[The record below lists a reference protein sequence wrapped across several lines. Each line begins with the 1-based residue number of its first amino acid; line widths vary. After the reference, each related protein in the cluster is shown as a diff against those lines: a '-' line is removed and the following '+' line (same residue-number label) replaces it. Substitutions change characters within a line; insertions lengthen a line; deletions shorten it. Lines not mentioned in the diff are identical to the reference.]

1 MPAEGRP
8 RAPLAWIAAL
18 SFASG
23 FPFGLVNEALPVY
36 LRSSGAGLVDVGLV
50 TAATFPWTFKFI
62 WAPLVDRWGSR
73 RAWIAGALVSLA
85 LLIPLLART
94 NAATHGD
101 RFFLLVV
108 LVVALSATQD
118 IAIDA
123 FTIQTT
129 PRQWLGV
136 ANSVRIAAYR
146 IAMLVSGGV
155 IIWLAGQRG
164 WPAAFIATTAVT
176 AALALFAFF
185 TPRTGESRATAGEPI
200 WQPLRALLARPGVA
214 WVLAFAL
221 LFKLGDAA
229 MDPMTRPFWVDRG
242 FSLQEIGA
250 LLTTGRMVATVAG
263 AVLGG
268 ILTTRLG
275 IFTAL
280 WSLGLLQAVSN
291 LGYWAAAAVA
301 PSKALRFAAALF
313 ENFSGGMGTAAFVA
327 YLMSVCEH
335 RFAATQYALLS
346 ALLALT
352 RALVGPVAG
361 GLTERIGYAKFF
373 LLTFLLALPGF
384 ALLPALGRVPVPAS
398 GAPEG
403 D

>member
-1 MPAEGRP
+1 VPADAPR
-8 RAPLAWIAAL
+8 RAPLVWIAAL

-50 TAATFPWTFKFI
+50 TAATFPWTFKFL
-62 WAPLVDRWGSR
+62 WAPLVDRWGNR
-73 RAWIAGALVSLA
+73 RQWIAVSLACLA
-85 LLIPLLART
+85 LLIPVLART
-94 NAATHGD
+94 NPTTHGN
-101 RFFLLVV
+101 RFFALVM

-123 FTIQTT
+123 FTIQAT
-129 PRQWLGV
+129 PRESLGV

-146 IAMLVSGGV
+146 TAMLVSGGAL
-155 IIWLAGQRG
+155 IWLAGRQN
-164 WPAAFIATTAVT
+164 WSAAFVAATALTAL
-176 AALALFAFF
+176 LALGSLFLPV
-185 TPRTGESRATAGEPI
+185 TSHPGPRQGEPL
-200 WQPLRALLARPGVA
+200 WEPLRALFTRQGIG

-221 LFKLGDAA
+221 LFKLGDAT

-242 FSLQEIGA
+242 FSLEQIGA

-268 ILTTRLG
+268 WLTTRLG

-291 LGYWAAAAVA
+291 LGYWAAAAVT
-301 PSKALRFAAALF
+301 PSKALMFAAALF

-327 YLMSVCEH
+327 YLMSECEH
-335 RFAATQYALLS
+335 RYAATQYALLS

-352 RALVGPVAG
+352 RAVVGPLAG
-361 GLTERIGYAKFF
+361 GLTERLGYARFF
-373 LLTFLLALPGF
+373 LITFALALPGF
-384 ALLPALGRVPVPAS
+384 LLLPKLRRVPPLEVSEPA
-398 GAPEG
+398 G
-403 D
+403 

>member
-50 TAATFPWTFKFI
+50 TAATFPWTFKFL

-301 PSKALRFAAALF
+301 PSKALMFAAALF

-384 ALLPALGRVPVPAS
+384 ALLPALRRVPVPAS